1 MLTLTLTLTKGCA
14 IPFSYYE
21 NTFLWGKI
29 KQVFFPNSFCK
40 VKITCWK
47 SSDAPKIFESF
58 RFYCSKFLF
67 KILFK

>member
-1 MLTLTLTLTKGCA
+1 MLTLTLTLLKVVPY
-14 IPFSYYE
+14 PFLIVKTPSCGE
-21 NTFLWGKI
+21 KSNR
-29 KQVFFPNSFCK
+29 FFFSNSFCK

-47 SSDAPKIFESF
+47 SSDAPKIVELF

>member
-14 IPFSYYE
+14 IPFSNCK

-29 KQVFFPNSFCK
+29 KQVFFSNSFCK

-47 SSDAPKIFESF
+47 SSDAPKFFELF